1 MEVSVLHNFTSSLHQ
16 FFFGGGLCVNVPE
29 LQTRRR
35 TVSRHLGT
43 GRGGERAWGGGGGGE
58 VARDGEAVGGG
69 GTVDLKR
76 QTRASKRQRRTEIRI

>member
-1 MEVSVLHNFTSSLHQ
+1 MGGWV
-16 FFFGGGLCVNVPE
+16 GGG
-29 LQTRRR
+29 
-35 TVSRHLGT
+35 
-43 GRGGERAWGGGGGGE
+43 AGGGE